1 MSDQTKVI
9 QGAVVGA
16 VVGACASYLFFT
28 EGGRAVRDRFEPM
41 VDDLKRDFERFQK
54 TIEKFGVLAN
64 DGMRMVNEFNQAR
77 SQYSSSTPSTS
88 H

>member
-1 MSDQTKVI
+1 VSEQTKI
-9 QGAVVGA
+9 MQGAVVGA

-28 EGGRAVRDRFEPM
+28 EGGRTVRDRFEPM
-41 VDDLKRDFERFQK
+41 VDDLRRDFQRFQK
-54 TIEKFGVLAN
+54 TIEKFGELAN

-77 SQYSSSTPSTS
+77 SQYSSSSPSTS

>member
-1 MSDQTKVI
+1 MSEQTKVV

-28 EGGRAVRDRFEPM
+28 ERGRTVRERFEPM
-41 VDDLKRDFERFQK
+41 VDDLKRDFGRFQK
-54 TIEKFGVLAN
+54 TIEKFGELAN

-77 SQYSSSTPSTS
+77 SQYSSSSPSTS